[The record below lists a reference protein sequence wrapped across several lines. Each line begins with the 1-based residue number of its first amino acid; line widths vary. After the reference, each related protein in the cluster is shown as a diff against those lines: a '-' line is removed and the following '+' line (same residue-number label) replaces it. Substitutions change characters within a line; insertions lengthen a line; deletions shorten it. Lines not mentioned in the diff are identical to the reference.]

1 VSLKLYRPTPGG
13 LEPRAPDQGDWRRRL
28 RARRWKAASLE
39 NPEGRPTSP
48 ILGGLFFLG
57 LAVLTFLLLVLGYG
71 TGFWG
76 S

>member
-13 LEPRAPDQGDWRRRL
+13 LEPRAPDQGDWRRKL
-28 RARRWKAASLE
+28 RASRWKPASLE
-39 NPEGRPTSP
+39 NTEGRPTSP

-57 LAVLTFLLLVLGYG
+57 LAVLTFLILVLGYG